1 MNPQVI
7 KAWNI
12 ANSVVLVASL
22 LTPWYISFSDVI
34 VSKIHLQYTFGFE
47 ILLFPA
53 FVLISQ
59 QIYTDSSELFLFGLG
74 LSLIGAIAPAIVI
87 YYLVHGIRALLN
99 KKRDENTPLLK
110 FTPAFLRL
118 LLAGIS
124 LVSIRVG
131 VGFNSYVSLG
141 YTLVIVGLLS
151 AFLLEFVYLVL
162 GYKHGKSKAA

>member
-118 LLAGIS
+118 LLAGIHLYQFAS
-124 LVSIRVG
+124 V
-131 VGFNSYVSLG
+131 
-141 YTLVIVGLLS
+141 
-151 AFLLEFVYLVL
+151 
-162 GYKHGKSKAA
+162 